1 MSRLIITI
9 GRQYGSGGK
18 EIGKKL
24 AKRLAIPFYGKEELM
39 KLAKEKPGYEEVSC
53 FYEEQPINS
62 LLYAIAMNQEEECR
76 GKRAFERIRKL
87 CEDQSCV
94 LVGRCGNYVF
104 KEDEDCI
111 RIFLY
116 AQKPAKI
123 ELVSKRDGISRAKA
137 ETRIERIEQER
148 ADFHKYYTGETW
160 GKAEDYDLCID
171 TGVLGVDQT
180 VELILDYLNRKKQK

>member
-39 KLAKEKPGYEEVSC
+39 NLAKEKSGYEEVSC

-76 GKRAFERIRKL
+76 GKRAFDRIRKL
-87 CEDQSCV
+87 CENQSCV

-104 KEDEDCI
+104 KDDADCT

-116 AQKPAKI
+116 AQKPDK
-123 ELVSKRDGISRAKA
+123 VNMVTKRDGISPAKA
-137 ETRIERIEQER
+137 EARIEKIEQER
-148 ADFHKYYTGETW
+148 ADFNKYYTGETW
-160 GKAEDYDLCID
+160 GRAEHYDLCID
-171 TGVLGVDQT
+171 TGVLGIDQT
-180 VELILDYLNRKKQK
+180 VELILDYLKLRK

>member
-39 KLAKEKPGYEEVSC
+39 KLAKEKSGYEEVSC

-62 LLYAIAMNQEEECR
+62 LLYAIAMNQEEGCR
-76 GKRAFERIRKL
+76 GKRAFDRIRKL
-87 CEDQSCV
+87 CENQSCV

-104 KEDEDCI
+104 KDDADCTS
-111 RIFLY
+111 IFLY
-116 AQKPAKI
+116 AQKSDK
-123 ELVSKRDGISRAKA
+123 VNMVTKRDGVSPSKA
-137 ETRIERIEQER
+137 EARIEKSSRRGRISISIIPE
-148 ADFHKYYTGETW
+148 KPGEKQSIMTC
-160 GKAEDYDLCID
+160 A
-171 TGVLGVDQT
+171 
-180 VELILDYLNRKKQK
+180 LIQGCLESTKR

>member
-39 KLAKEKPGYEEVSC
+39 KLAKEKSGYEEVSC

-76 GKRAFERIRKL
+76 GKRAFDRIRKL
-87 CEDQSCV
+87 CENQSCV

-104 KEDEDCI
+104 KDDADCT

-116 AQKPAKI
+116 AQKPDK
-123 ELVSKRDGISRAKA
+123 VNMVTKRDGISPAKA
-137 ETRIERIEQER
+137 EARIEKIEQER

-160 GKAEDYDLCID
+160 GRAEHYDLCID
-171 TGVLGVDQT
+171 TGMLGIDQT
-180 VELILDYLNRKKQK
+180 VELILDYLKLRK